1 MYENVQR
8 RKEKLFQK
16 KAIWMFLMVCTVV
29 ALCACGKDSTNNQQ
43 TINGLDKLGS
53 VKIVSREEG
62 SGTRTT
68 FADLVGLGEMSN
80 STDNSDDTTKKAY
93 VVDNAEKVVEY
104 VGNNKNAI
112 GYVPSGEILKNE
124 KIKKINVNGKKATSQ
139 NIAKGKYDLSR
150 SFYLTY
156 TGKLRDVERD
166 FITYIQGKGQETVGK
181 TFVPIGKSKSFLSD
195 KSSGTITI
203 HGSTSMSGL
212 LEELAKQYM
221 KLNTNA
227 KIKVEASDS
236 TSGLNDVMKGT
247 CNLGMSSREL
257 KDYEKELLN
266 YETIAKD
273 GITVIVN
280 KDNPVTNLSTKQLK
294 ALYKG
299 NLKKWNDLNTKEK

>member
-1 MYENVQR
+1 M
-8 RKEKLFQK
+8 FQK

-29 ALCACGKDSTNNQQ
+29 GLCACGKDSTNNQQ
-43 TINGLDKLGS
+43 TMNGLDKLGS

-80 STDNSDDTTKKAY
+80 STDNSDDTTKKAH

-104 VGNNKNAI
+104 VGNNKNVI
-112 GYVPSGEILKNE
+112 GYVPSGEILKNQNE
-124 KIKKINVNGKKATSQ
+124 KIKAINVNGKKATSE

-166 FITYIQGKGQETVGK
+166 FISYIQGKGQETVGK
-181 TFVPIGKSKSFLSD
+181 NFVPIGKPRSFLSD

-227 KIKVEASDS
+227 KIKVEVSDS
-236 TSGLNDVMKGT
+236 TSGLNDAMKGI
-247 CNLGMSSREL
+247 CDFGMSSREL

-299 NLKKWNDLNTKEK
+299 SLTKWNDLNTKEK